1 MSGGPAGA
9 LPLARPSKIVC
20 VGRNYMAHAR
30 EMGSRV
36 PQEPLLFL
44 KPPSALI
51 PSGVPIVLPAISRE
65 VEHEGEIAVVLGRR
79 LRLASQDEARAAV
92 SHVLPLNDIT
102 ARDLQRSDPQWTRA
116 KGFDTFCPVGVPVPV
131 ESLRERGLA
140 LETLEVT
147 THVNGELRQHGRAS
161 DMVFSIPFLLAYA
174 SRVMTLEPGDILT
187 TGSPEG
193 VGPLE
198 PGDVVRVQIPGLG
211 SVENPVEAA

>member
-1 MSGGPAGA
+1 MPGPGGAP
-9 LPLARPSKIVC
+9 LPERPSKIVC

-36 PQEPLLFL
+36 PDEPLLFL

-51 PSGVPIVLPAISRE
+51 RSGDPIVLPRISRE
-65 VEHEGEIAVVLGRR
+65 VEHEGEIAVVVGRR
-79 LRLASQDEARAAV
+79 LRMASQDEAREAV
-92 SHVLPLNDIT
+92 SHVLPLNDVT

-116 KGFDTFCPVGVPVPV
+116 KGCDTFCPVGTPVPV
-131 ESLRERGLA
+131 TSLRDRGLS

-147 THVNGELRQHGRAS
+147 THVNGTLRQHGRAS

-174 SRVMTLEPGDILT
+174 SGIMTLEPGDILT

-193 VGPLE
+193 VGPLH
-198 PGDVVRVQIPGLG
+198 PGDVVRVQIPGVG
-211 SVENPVEAA
+211 FVENPVEAA